1 MKKLYFSPER
11 DGFYGAYYPTNEQIS
26 KTMIVMLGDDI
37 DDMLVKS
44 AVRWLHTLGC
54 HVMAL
59 APAKKDYGHHSYPIE
74 RIEKAVS
81 WLKAQGSQ
89 KIGICGASTTGML
102 ALVSASLIPDIRLT
116 LAFTPCDFVMEG
128 FYRDGLDGVRERP
141 GDYESSLSY
150 RGKQLPFLP
159 YAYRHPEYWQ
169 KIQEESKRRHDIISS
184 RDLFDESERLHPL
197 QEEETIKVENIHGRL
212 VLIGAEDDSLWD
224 TCRYI
229 RRIDERLKS
238 RPHKCRYRIMTYEHG
253 SHFCFPQ
260 SMIESVLP
268 IGSGLAL
275 ACAFESLRDFPIES
289 RQMRVDLDKKL
300 SYLIYKW

>member
-1 MKKLYFSPER
+1 MKKIYFSPER
-11 DGFYGAYYPTNEQIS
+11 DGFYGAYYPNKKQTN
-26 KTMIVMLGDDI
+26 KAFIVMLGDDI
-37 DDMLVKS
+37 DDNLVIAATK
-44 AVRWLHTLGC
+44 WLQPLGC

-59 APAKKDYGHHSYPIE
+59 APAEKDYGHHSYPVE
-74 RIEKAVS
+74 RIENAVR
-81 WLKAQGSQ
+81 WLKAQGNE

-102 ALVSASLIPDIRLT
+102 ALVAASYIPDIRLT
-116 LAFTPCDFVMEG
+116 LAFSPCDFIMEG

-141 GDYESSLSY
+141 GDNESSLSY
-150 RGKQLPFLP
+150 KGKQLPFLP

-169 KIQEESKRRHDIISS
+169 EIQKESKRRHDMIAS

-197 QEEETIKVENIHGRL
+197 QEDEKIKVENIHGRL

-224 TCRYI
+224 TCKYI

-238 RPHKCRYRIMTYEHG
+238 MPHKCRYKTMLYEHG

-260 SMIESVLP
+260 SIITSILP

-275 ACAFESLRDFPIES
+275 ACCFESLRDFPIES
-289 RQMRVDLDKKL
+289 RHMREDLDKKL

>member
-11 DGFYGAYYPTNEQIS
+11 DGFYGAYYPNQEQAS

-37 DDMLVKS
+37 DDMLVKA
-44 AVRWLHTLGC
+44 AVRWLHPLGC
-54 HVMAL
+54 NVMAL
-59 APAKKDYGHHSYPIE
+59 APAKKDYSHHSYPVE

-81 WLKAQGSQ
+81 WLKTTGSQ

-102 ALVSASLIPDIRLT
+102 ALAAASLIPDIRLT
-116 LAFTPCDFVMEG
+116 LAFTPCDFIMQG

-141 GDYESSLSY
+141 AEEESSLSY

-169 KIQEESKRRHDIISS
+169 KIREESKRRHDIIAS

-197 QEEETIKVENIHGRL
+197 QEEETVKVENIHGRL

-238 RPHKCRYRIMTYEHG
+238 KPHKCRYRIMTYEHG

-260 SMIESVLP
+260 SMLESVLP
-268 IGSGLAL
+268 VGSGLAL
-275 ACAFESLRDFPIES
+275 ACCFESLRDFPIES
-289 RQMRVDLDKKL
+289 RQMREDLDKKL
-300 SYLIYKW
+300 SCLIAKW

>member
-1 MKKLYFSPER
+1 MKKRYFSPER
-11 DGFYGAYYPTNEQIS
+11 DGFYGAYYPNRKQTR
-26 KTMIVMLGDDI
+26 KAMIVMLGDDI
-37 DDMLVKS
+37 DDKFVIAAVK
-44 AVRWLHTLGC
+44 WLHPLGC

-59 APAKKDYGHHSYPIE
+59 APAEKDYGHHSYPIE
-74 RIEKAVS
+74 RIENAVN
-81 WLKAQGSQ
+81 WLKAQGHE
-89 KIGICGASTTGML
+89 KIGLCGASTTGML
-102 ALVSASLIPDIRLT
+102 ALAAASYIPDIRLT
-116 LAFTPCDFVMEG
+116 LAFSPCDFIMEG

-150 RGKQLPFLP
+150 RGEQLPFLP

-169 KIQEESKRRHDIISS
+169 KIQEEAKRRHDMIAS

-197 QEEETIKVENIHGRL
+197 QEEEKIKVENIHGRL
-212 VLIGAEDDSLWD
+212 VLIGAEDDALWD

-238 RPHKCRYRIMTYEHG
+238 KAHKCRYRIMTYEHG

-260 SMIESVLP
+260 SMLTSILP
-268 IGSGLAL
+268 IGSGLVL
-275 ACAFESLRDFPIES
+275 ACCFESLRDFPIES
-289 RQMRVDLDKKL
+289 RQMREDLDKKL